1 MKTYTIKTERDKKLS
16 RNINKVKKAIRE
28 LESMNLK
35 IAVDNDVETM
45 FGSLV
50 DNIYVRDFFG
60 DKIVLQKHLF
70 TINK

>member
-1 MKTYTIKTERDKKLS
+1 MKTYIIKTEWDKKLS

-35 IAVDNDVETM
+35 IEVDNDVETM
-45 FGSLV
+45 YGSLV
-50 DNIYVRDFFG
+50 DNIYVRDFMG

-70 TINK
+70 SINK